1 MARVYVSLGSNIDP
15 ARYIREGVESLRR
28 FYGELTLSR
37 VYESEP
43 VGLDGDNFYN
53 LVAAFDTDEDVVAV
67 AGRLRAI
74 EGFHGRQRGPG
85 ANGCRF
91 VPRTLDL
98 DLLLYDRL
106 VLEQDGLRLPR
117 EEITRHAFVLCPLAE
132 LAPDLSHPLE
142 GRSMA
147 ELWRDFR
154 GEDQPLWPI
163 DFQW

>member
-15 ARYIREGVESLRR
+15 ARHIREGVSSLRR
-28 FYGELTLSR
+28 CYGELLLSQ

-53 LVAAFDTDEDVVAV
+53 LVAAFDTGEEVMRVA
-67 AGRLRAI
+67 ARLRAI
-74 EGFHGRQRGPG
+74 EEEHGRQREPGPDG
-85 ANGCRF
+85 GRF
-91 VPRTLDL
+91 APRTLDL
-98 DLLLYDRL
+98 DLLLYDRI
-106 VLEQDGLRLPR
+106 VLERDGLRLPR
-117 EEITRHAFVLCPLAE
+117 EEITRNAFVLCPLAE

-147 ELWRDFR
+147 ELWQAFQRE
-154 GEDQPLWPI
+154 GQSLWPI